1 MIIKLNATVTRVG
14 QYINTETMTRAVV
27 ESDHAVCVYWNSFI
41 PDEDGAYYQ
50 EYDRYYDEQARQ
62 LIAALDRL
70 AQ

>member
-1 MIIKLNATVTRVG
+1 MIIKLSATTMRVG
-14 QYINTETMTRAVV
+14 QYVNTETMTRAVI
-27 ESDHAVCVYWNSFI
+27 ENEDTVCVYWNSFI